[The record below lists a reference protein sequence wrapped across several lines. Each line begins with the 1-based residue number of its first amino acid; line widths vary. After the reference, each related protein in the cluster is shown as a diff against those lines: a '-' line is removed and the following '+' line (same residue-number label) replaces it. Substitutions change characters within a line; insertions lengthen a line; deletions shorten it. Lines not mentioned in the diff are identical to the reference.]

1 MTAVGGPLSAF
12 CGGRFGSLPLPTI
25 FISGSTE
32 RAILTSSAIFGLAPK
47 HSIQRRHE
55 MGQASN
61 LRKRPGRAS
70 RSPVGHR
77 LYAESED
84 AGCKVG
90 AAGSGAPF
98 GRRNGNYR
106 HGYFTAEA
114 KEQRL
119 QLRLLIRGD

>member
-90 AAGSGAPF
+90 LPAAELPSVDETADTATSPPKPKNSGF
-98 GRRNGNYR
+98 NS
-106 HGYFTAEA
+106 GY
-114 KEQRL
+114 
-119 QLRLLIRGD
+119 